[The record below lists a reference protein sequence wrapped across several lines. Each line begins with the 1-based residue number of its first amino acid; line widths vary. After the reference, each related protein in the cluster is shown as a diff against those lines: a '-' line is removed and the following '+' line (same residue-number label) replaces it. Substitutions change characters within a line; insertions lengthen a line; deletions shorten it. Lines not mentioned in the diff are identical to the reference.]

1 ENGVVV
7 IRGNK
12 IEAVGPAAS
21 VALPA
26 GARTIDVN
34 GMTVLP
40 GLWESHGHLMHIG
53 EGDPDQFPADYAPR
67 AKETMGGIARLTLL
81 PGITTFRDT
90 GGPDALHRAITPRSR
105 SGARAASCSHNWRWE
120 PTSMQLAR

>member
-67 AKETMGGIARLTLL
+67 AHAIMGAIARLTLL
-81 PGITTFRDT
+81 SGITTFRDT
-90 GGPDALHRAITPRSR
+90 GGPL
-105 SGARAASCSHNWRWE
+105 E
-120 PTSMQLAR
+120 PQLALRADIDAGRALRPRLLIEGRIQHTARQ